1 MCVHTYTCVCV
12 CVILC
17 LRLCVYV
24 TVCMHVCV
32 CARVCVVVC
41 VVVCVCFQK
50 TIMFLQADMEVVV
63 DAACGMAVLRGA
75 DVFKQ
80 GILGAPT
87 GNIRLTRFRQ
97 NVQTDSV

>member
-1 MCVHTYTCVCV
+1 MCVCEYVCVHACTCV

-17 LRLCVYV
+17 LRLCVY
-24 TVCMHVCV
+24 TCVCMCMCVCV
-32 CARVCVVVC
+32 CVVA
-41 VVVCVCFQK
+41 CVCFQK

-63 DAACGMAVLRGA
+63 DVACGMAVLRGA

-87 GNIRLTRFRQ
+87 GTIRLTRFNL
-97 NVQTDSV
+97 NVQADSV